1 MKIGVIQNEGDDGI
15 DQNEMKMER
24 DTDKETKKDGKLEIL
39 PHKDILKQVSVTIS
53 FNLYKY

>member
-1 MKIGVIQNEGDDGI
+1 MKI
-15 DQNEMKMER
+15 ER

-53 FNLYKY
+53 FNLYKYQHLTLTLSYY

>member
-1 MKIGVIQNEGDDGI
+1 
-15 DQNEMKMER
+15 MER

-53 FNLYKY
+53 FNLYKYQHLTLTLSYY